1 MRWDQRLWARLALAF
16 ATVTL
21 ITVGLVAIL
30 MSANTDIQF
39 RQYLIRREMLT
50 QSGLIDSLRMYYQQ
64 KGSWV
69 GVEALLETES
79 PSSMGGM
86 GRGRS
91 GMGMG
96 GHTTYLLADAQ
107 KQIVADLNSDRV
119 GQYLTKSEEA
129 GALVITTPE
138 GSPIGYLL
146 ALTGRGMMPDEQSF
160 LNELQQT
167 LLLSALLAAVIGAGI
182 GILLSRGFSTPLK
195 ALTQAAQ
202 TFALKDWSK
211 RVSIQGSG
219 EIAQVGS
226 AFNTM
231 ADDLQRLEKLRQNL
245 IADIAH
251 ELRTPLTV
259 MEGNLRAVLD
269 GVYPL
274 EMGEIATLFD
284 QTHLLKR
291 LVEDLRELALA
302 DAGQLHLTLTDL
314 DPLALIRGSAL
325 PFSTAADSRGIR
337 LILDLPSE
345 LPLVRV
351 DQDRFRQALTNLL
364 SNALRHTAQG
374 TITLQAQM
382 ERDQRQVRIN
392 IEDTGE
398 GIPEEDLPHLFE
410 RFYRGEKSRVRSAG
424 GSGLGLSIARSLVEA
439 MGGRIGA
446 QNGSNGGAIF
456 WFTVPI
462 SASS

>member
-1 MRWDQRLWARLALAF
+1 MRWDQQLWARLALSF

-21 ITVGLVAIL
+21 ITVVLVAFL

-50 QSGLIDSLRMYYQQ
+50 QSGLIDALRAYYQQ
-64 KGSWV
+64 RGDWS

-79 PSSMGGM
+79 SSPMGGM

-107 KQIVADLNSDRV
+107 KQIVVDSNSGRI
-119 GQYLTKSEEA
+119 GQYLTRSEES
-129 GALVITTPE
+129 GALVITSPE
-138 GSPIGYLL
+138 GSPVGYLI

-160 LNELQQT
+160 LAELQQT
-167 LLLSALLAAVIGAGI
+167 LLLSALLAAGIGAGI
-182 GILLSRGFSTPLK
+182 GILLSRGLSKPLK
-195 ALTQAAQ
+195 DLTQAAQ

-219 EIAQVGS
+219 EIARVGN
-226 AFNTM
+226 AFNAM

-259 MEGNLRAVLD
+259 MEGNLRALLD

-274 EMGEIATLFD
+274 EMGEVATLFD

-302 DAGQLHLTLTDL
+302 DAGQLHLSLTEL
-314 DPLALIRGSAL
+314 DPLELIRVSAL

-337 LILDLPSE
+337 LILDLPVE
-345 LPLVRV
+345 LPFVRI
-351 DQDRFRQALTNLL
+351 DRDRFRQALTNLL

-374 TITLQAQM
+374 SITLQAIT
-382 ERDQRQVRIN
+382 EPDQSQVQIRIL
-392 IEDTGE
+392 DTGE
-398 GIPEEDLPHLFE
+398 GIPAEDLPHLFE
-410 RFYRGEKSRVRSAG
+410 RFYRGEKSRARSAG
-424 GSGLGLSIARSLVEA
+424 GSGLGLAIARSLVEA
-439 MGGRIGA
+439 MGGKIGA
-446 QNGSNGGAIF
+446 QNGPSGGAVF

-462 SASS
+462 SASP

>member
-16 ATVTL
+16 AAVTL
-21 ITVGLVAIL
+21 ITVGLVALL

-39 RQYLIRREMLT
+39 RQYLMRREMLT
-50 QSGLIDSLRMYYQQ
+50 QSGLIDALRAYYQQ
-64 KGSWV
+64 KGNWA
-69 GVEALLETES
+69 GVESLLEAES
-79 PSSMGGM
+79 SSPMGGM
-86 GRGRS
+86 GRGRT

-96 GHTTYLLADAQ
+96 GRTTYLLADAQ
-107 KQIVADLNSDRV
+107 KQIVVDPSSGRV
-119 GQYLTKSEEA
+119 GQYLTRSEEA
-129 GALVITTPE
+129 GALVITSPE
-138 GSPIGYLL
+138 GSPVAYLIT
-146 ALTGRGMMPDEQSF
+146 LTGRGMMPDEQSF

-167 LLLSALLAAVIGAGI
+167 LVLSALLAAMIGAGI
-182 GILLSRGFSTPLK
+182 GILLSRGFSEPLK

-202 TFALKDWSK
+202 GFALKDWSK

-219 EIAQVGS
+219 EIARVGS
-226 AFNTM
+226 AFNAM

-259 MEGNLRAVLD
+259 MEGNLRALLD

-302 DAGQLHLTLTDL
+302 DAGQLHLTLSDL
-314 DPLALIRGSAL
+314 DPLELIRASAL
-325 PFSTAADSRGIR
+325 PFNTAADSRGIR
-337 LILDLPSE
+337 LSLDLPAE
-345 LPLVRV
+345 LPLVRI
-351 DQDRFRQALTNLL
+351 DRDRFRQALTNLL

-374 TITLQAQM
+374 SITLQAR
-382 ERDQRQVRIN
+382 EESDQKQVRIKV
-392 IEDTGE
+392 EDTGE
-398 GIPEEDLPHLFE
+398 GIPTEDLPHLFE
-410 RFYRGEKSRVRSAG
+410 RFYRGEKSRARSAG
-424 GSGLGLSIARSLVEA
+424 GSGLGLAIARSLVEA
-439 MGGRIGA
+439 MGGKIGA
-446 QNGSNGGAIF
+446 QNGPNGGAVF

-462 SASS
+462 SASL